1 MTSFVLARK
10 WIFCAF
16 MINWTFRDHKRR
28 PLLAIK
34 GNAGLRASLDALLWS
49 GNHPHPLCTVQKIKP
64 VQRNYFHLAA
74 HLCYVDFFK
83 VTSKWPVQYCKLW
96 PWAKSRI
103 VFFPVRPRAG
113 SHPQADGPFGIFW
126 VKRLKGYCVF
136 AIWALDLPQAEADRI
151 SNISNF
157 SSRLHSSLQC
167 FVFH

>member
-83 VTSKWPVQYCKLW
+83 VTAKWPVQYCKLW

-103 VFFPVRPRAG
+103 VFFSCKATCRITSSGRW
-113 SHPQADGPFGIFW
+113 PFWYILSEET
-126 VKRLKGYCVF
+126 KRL
-136 AIWALDLPQAEADRI
+136 L
-151 SNISNF
+151 
-157 SSRLHSSLQC
+157 C
-167 FVFH
+167 FCYLGPRPASGWGGQDQ